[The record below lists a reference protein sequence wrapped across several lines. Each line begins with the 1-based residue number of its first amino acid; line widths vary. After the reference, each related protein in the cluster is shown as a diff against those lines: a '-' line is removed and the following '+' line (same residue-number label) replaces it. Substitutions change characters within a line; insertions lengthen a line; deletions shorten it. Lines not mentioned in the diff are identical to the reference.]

1 MKITETIRKRKSSRT
16 YNHSFLSPADKIEL
30 EKFIS
35 ENRNGIN
42 NEVIEF
48 SIIDREDNENQ
59 LKINYGMIQGHNTY
73 VLGASKS
80 NPGSRLNYGYLME
93 KVVLKATEMGI
104 SSCWVGYFDQSYF
117 KEIMLEDG
125 FEIPSILIIGYAEEK
140 QSAGERLVRL
150 TIKANKRKE
159 WQKLFFDYETK
170 LALTTDLIP
179 DYNDSLE
186 MLRLAPSAGNT
197 QPWRIFYDEATT
209 EFHFFKKPINKR
221 YDEMGLHDID
231 LGIAMAHFELT
242 SISNGLSGKWIK
254 HEADRIHSSDDIQ
267 YTMSWKCINKS

>member
-1 MKITETIRKRKSSRT
+1 MNIIETIKKRKSSRT
-16 YNHSFLSPADKIEL
+16 YTHSFLSTADKIEL

-35 ENRNGIN
+35 ENRKGID

-48 SIIDREDNENQ
+48 SIIERKDTANQ
-59 LKINYGMIQGHNTY
+59 LKINYGMIQGHKTY
-73 VLGASKS
+73 VLGVSKS
-80 NPGSRLNYGYLME
+80 NPNSRLNYGYLME

-117 KEIMLEDG
+117 KEVMLDDG

-140 QSAGERLVRL
+140 QSVGERLVRM
-150 TIKANKRKE
+150 TIKAHKRNDWKH
-159 WQKLFFDYETK
+159 LFFNYKTK
-170 LALTTDLIP
+170 LALTADLIP

-186 MLRLAPSAGNT
+186 MLRLAPSSGNS
-197 QPWRIFYDEATT
+197 QPWRIFYDESEQ

-242 SISNGLSGKWIK
+242 SINNGLSGIWIK
-254 HEADRIHSSDDIQ
+254 HQADRMHSSLDMH
-267 YTMSWKCINKS
+267 YTMSWKCENI